1 MIKKVKITVSSKEYH
16 QKRYEIAK
24 DLLAAVISREYLE
37 MTDSKLHESM
47 TYNSVHLADA
57 LLNELGITAQG
68 EVPIEPAGDKSI
80 HSLAE
85 LLRSEKK

>member
-37 MTDSKLHESM
+37 MTDSKPM
-47 TYNSVHLADA
+47 
-57 LLNELGITAQG
+57 
-68 EVPIEPAGDKSI
+68 
-80 HSLAE
+80 
-85 LLRSEKK
+85 RF